1 MVGRHRGG
9 DGPRVRLRGSQ
20 GRRHREAPEP
30 IEAVAAAIGGRAI
43 AGDTA
48 DDAHVRTAVEAAREA
63 FGGRDVVVASPGLGS
78 FGAVGELDD
87 LGGQRTL
94 DVNVT
99 GALRLVR
106 AALSSLIE
114 L

>member
-1 MVGRHRGG
+1 MR
-9 DGPRVRLRGSQ
+9 
-20 GRRHREAPEP
+20 
-30 IEAVAAAIGGRAI
+30 
-43 AGDTA
+43 
-48 DDAHVRTAVEAAREA
+48 
-63 FGGRDVVVASPGLGS
+63 FGGLDVVVASPGLGS